1 MNFVFDIDGTICFDG
16 KTIDSSIIRALE
28 EIKAAGHEVIF
39 ASARPI
45 RDLLPVLPQAFQQ
58 EKLVGGNG
66 AYTSNGG
73 KIDVIHFQ
81 DSLLTKLQT
90 LVEGN
95 QITYLA
101 DSDWDYAFTGEKTH
115 PIYKNI
121 NQATAKNREL
131 RSLNKLCKLV
141 LFQPSLQIIDELSTM
156 PVNITCYKGENAI
169 DISPVGINKVRGLH
183 ALQVQ
188 DFIAFGNDSNDQ
200 CLFESAM
207 YSVCIGGHE
216 VKQYASASIEKE
228 NVPAVIS
235 EVLRAYEA
243 QEIQSVYI

>member
-16 KTIDSSIIRALE
+16 KTIDASIIQALD
-28 EIKAAGHEVIF
+28 EIKAAGHQVIF

-45 RDLLPVLPQAFQQ
+45 RDLLPVLPEAFQQ
-58 EKLVGGNG
+58 GKLVGGNG
-66 AYTSNGG
+66 SYTSNGG
-73 KIDVIHFQ
+73 KVDVIHFQ

-90 LVEGN
+90 LVEDN
-95 QITYLA
+95 QLTYLG

-121 NQATAKNREL
+121 NQASAKNREL
-131 RSLNKLCKLV
+131 RSLHKLCKLV
-141 LFQPSLQIIDELSTM
+141 LFQPSRHVIDELSTL
-156 PVNITCYKGENAI
+156 PVSITCYKDENAI

-200 CLFESAM
+200 CLFENAL
-207 YSVCIGGHE
+207 YSVCIGGHK
-216 VKQYASASIEKE
+216 VKQYASVSIEKK
-228 NVPAVIS
+228 NVPAMIS
-235 EVLRAYEA
+235 EVLRAYEN